1 MNKNLTEQ
9 FNSQGKINDLGI
21 SLLDILIFLKRW
33 YKLIT
38 FFGLLGFVASFG
50 YLLTI
55 PKLYQASA
63 QIQMA
68 QISATS
74 GTLNPLGVN
83 VEEPALLILR
93 FSSPTSYT
101 DEVSKLCGLDP
112 AKDSKAILSQLVKM
126 STQKS
131 LPTVVDLKITGTS
144 PEASIACGQAILE
157 LIKTTQAQ
165 ITKPYIEEAKLRL
178 SQSQERINNIRD
190 SIRIANDH
198 TPVMGSYQ
206 PLTRDEYRSLLDETY
221 FLKNYI
227 ASNENRGAR
236 LVAPFYVSDD
246 PSVPKRRNV
255 LLAGLVIGL
264 FLGLLIAFVRQILP
278 SLCAYL
284 VNKTIL
290 K

>member
-1 MNKNLTEQ
+1 MNQNSSGQFGSQEQ
-9 FNSQGKINDLGI
+9 INDPEI
-21 SLLDILIFLKRW
+21 SLLDVLIFLKRS
-33 YKLIT
+33 YKLIALI
-38 FFGLLGFVASFG
+38 GILGVAASCG
-50 YLLTI
+50 YLLIT
-55 PKLYQASA
+55 PKQYQVSA

-68 QISATS
+68 QISTTS
-74 GTLNPLGVN
+74 GSLNPLGVN

-126 STQKS
+126 STQKN